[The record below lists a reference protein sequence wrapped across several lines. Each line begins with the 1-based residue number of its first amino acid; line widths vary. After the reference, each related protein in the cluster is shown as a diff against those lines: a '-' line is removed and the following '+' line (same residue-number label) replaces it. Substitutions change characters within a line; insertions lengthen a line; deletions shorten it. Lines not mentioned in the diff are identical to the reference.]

1 MFSGVEEAARIRERA
16 LVWIVL
22 TPEKLSATA
31 VKVVDPEKVGD
42 AVEAMGGE
50 SVGGRVVRADV
61 VHAEGKT
68 RAACCE
74 SVQKN
79 GAGRGNVAS
88 RRESWAGGRASCR
101 RGGGGERRSK
111 LRMKITSDERQGGV
125 VVGDAKSRGG
135 GMSERRSS

>member
-31 VKVVDPEKVGD
+31 VKVVEPEKVGD

-61 VHAEGKT
+61 VHTEGKT

-88 RRESWAGGRASCR
+88 RRESWAGGDGTRRASCR

-111 LRMKITSDERQGGV
+111 LRMEITFDERRGGV
-125 VVGDAKSRGG
+125 EVGDEKRRGG
-135 GMSERRSS
+135 GMRR